1 MNADYFKRKQK
12 KLKEIYF
19 KQIQAE
25 MKKQK
30 EYYSTLHREDKKEIA
45 WSLVKKFNT
54 VPVNQNQIWLQ
65 LPDLHQYFTT
75 IIDEILFF
83 CEQLE
88 LTNENKVLIKYQKIK
103 KDINNSS
110 NPDQYVQDLAMRY
123 KKWQFK
129 PVLFLE
135 KP

>member
-19 KQIQAE
+19 KQIQAK

-30 EYYSTLHREDKKEIA
+30 EYYSTLHRENKKEIA
-45 WSLVKKFNT
+45 WN
-54 VPVNQNQIWLQ
+54 
-65 LPDLHQYFTT
+65 LHQYFTT
-75 IIDEILFF
+75 IIGEILFF

-88 LTNENKVLIKYQKIK
+88 LTNENKVLIKYQKMK
-103 KDINNSS
+103 KDINDSS
-110 NPDQYVQDLAMRY
+110 NPDQYVRNLAIRY

-135 KP
+135 NQNY